1 MVTQLRAVKTQ
12 LQSTSAL
19 CRSTLGQ
26 VRSALAIVVLALLV
40 LSCQTPTQPD
50 DIVIGDGF
58 PVEAFVTDQGGRGVA
73 NARVQWTFVQRGT
86 AEAVMLSSFT
96 TEAARNQFTSANGQ
110 VTFVIPVPIAKEG
123 TQVLFKVTAPAGN
136 PDFAGRQQFGDF
148 LVDTAV
154 VCDTTV
160 LRFELRKEVSVSC
173 GSAPACSDIDL
184 FIEPPLTTL
193 DTAEQGDFVVPANA
207 VVVRSLTFTPALPTE
222 IRFEVLVNNVVV
234 AMPAN
239 VPANTRFKIRFIGG
253 PATTARQI
261 DDSYNVNLVV
271 ENTNGTPCWNCGFN
285 LRYRVIPT
293 TPCDC
298 PPIRRDTVP
307 RTPDTVCVGDR
318 KDSTFALNIS
328 NPNQDCDLIYELD
341 TDSLTEPFAE
351 VRLTGLGNSGGTSVS
366 IPPSGVLSDISI
378 RFEPLARRPY
388 LQRFYFRVSRNTP
401 TGIVPCADP
410 LIVYY
415 RGQGGLPICVID
427 SAASTIFRR
436 VGANFRID
444 TLRNCLG
451 IVDSLAT
458 KTLVIRN
465 DGECELTVDLTSNN
479 SQFTVSPGSIVLKGG
494 ERRTMNLRFKPTQ
507 ADVYPGGRC
516 TQPQYVQNTRL
527 DIVGCSITGIDLVGR
542 ASTEQECANKQPFVA
557 FKYDTTDVAGS
568 RWRTVID
575 ILADN
580 RVVITDNKRTT
591 LDSVAVFVQSLTVSG
606 ISPGGTVNSA
616 TLSSGPGPTG
626 GCWVQYAKVATGVLF
641 LPQDICDLFQQ
652 YGCGPLPA
660 FSCTANINTGDILI
674 FQRGS
679 YYGIMWIQKLD
690 WANTSTQA
698 LPQVEAV
705 VCYPFN

>member
-1 MVTQLRAVKTQ
+1 MVTQLRLAASTATQ
-12 LQSTSAL
+12 L
-19 CRSTLGQ
+19 
-26 VRSALAIVVLALLV
+26 RSAALIALLGLCV

-50 DIVIGDGF
+50 DIVVGDGF
-58 PVEAFVTDQGGRGVA
+58 PVLTFVTDQGGRGVA

-96 TEAARNQFTSANGQ
+96 TDAAHNALTSTNGQ
-110 VTFVIPVPIAKEG
+110 ASFVIPVPIAKEG
-123 TQVLFKVTAPAGN
+123 TQVLFKVTAPQGDPA
-136 PDFAGRQQFGDF
+136 FAGRQQFGDF
-148 LVDTAV
+148 MVDTSV

-160 LRFELRKEVSVSC
+160 LRFELRKEITIAC
-173 GSAPACSDIDL
+173 GSTPPCSDVEL

-193 DTAEQGDFVVPANA
+193 DTAEQGDFVVTGNA
-207 VVVRSLTFTPALPTE
+207 VVVRSVTFVPALPPE

-234 AMPAN
+234 AMPAAVPQN
-239 VPANTRFKIRFIGG
+239 VPFKIRFIGG
-253 PATTARQI
+253 PATIQRQI
-261 DDSYNVNLVV
+261 DDSYAVTLVT
-271 ENTNGTPCWNCGFN
+271 ENASGQPCWTCSFN
-285 LRYRVIPT
+285 MRYRVVPT

-298 PPIRRDTVP
+298 PATVRDTVP
-307 RTPDTVCVGDR
+307 NAPDTLCVGER

-341 TDSLTEPFAE
+341 MDSLTEPFSE
-351 VRLTGLGNSGGTSVS
+351 VRLMGIGSSGGTTVS
-366 IPPSGVLSDISI
+366 IPPGGVLSEISV
-378 RFEPLARRPY
+378 RFEPSARRPY

-401 TGIVPCADP
+401 TGVVPCTDP
-410 LIVYY
+410 LLVYY
-415 RGQGGLPICVID
+415 RGRGGLPICVID

-451 IVDSLAT
+451 IVDSVAT

-465 DGECELTVDLTSNN
+465 DGECPLTVDLTSNN
-479 SQFTVSPGSIVLKGG
+479 SQFTANPGLLDLKGG
-494 ERRTMNLRFKPTQ
+494 ERKTVNLRFKPTQ

-516 TQPQYVQNTRL
+516 TPPNYVQNTRL
-527 DIVGCSITGIDLVGR
+527 DIVGCSITGLDLVGR

-580 RVVITDNKRTT
+580 RLVITDNKRTT
-591 LDSVAVFVQSLTVSG
+591 LDSVAVFVQNISVTG
-606 ISPGGTVNSA
+606 ISPAGTVNSA
-616 TLSSGPGPTG
+616 VLGSGPDSTG
-626 GCWVQYAKVATGVLF
+626 QCWVQYAKVATGVLF
-641 LPQDICDLFQQ
+641 LPSDICDLFQQ

-660 FSCTANINTGDILI
+660 FSCSANINTGDILI

-690 WANTSTQA
+690 WANTSSQA
-698 LPQVEAV
+698 LPQVEAQ